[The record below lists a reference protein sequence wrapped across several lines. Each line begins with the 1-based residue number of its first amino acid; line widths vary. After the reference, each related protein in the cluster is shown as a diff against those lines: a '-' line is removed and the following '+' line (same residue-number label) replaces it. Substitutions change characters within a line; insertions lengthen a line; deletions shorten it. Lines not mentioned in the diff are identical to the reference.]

1 MCRHNTKFKKA
12 QNGQSLV
19 EIALVL
25 PVLII
30 MFLGLIE
37 LGMMMRAYLVV
48 VNANREGARL
58 ASRGVYISDPSRA
71 DGGYDTVAGYVL
83 GAFSGQLPVR
93 TVGANANV
101 GIVITYF
108 TVSVNSGVHTGGWYK
123 PLNSNVY
130 VTGTLQTG
138 DPVRDQKIRNEIL
151 LDPQEELE
159 RLLDSTRKINEGLS
173 KEPGGVA
180 TGHEM
185 IVIEVLYQL
194 PQTLHAPIVEWIFP
208 EPMLLYS
215 RTSMRVGSGRAQ

>member
-19 EIALVL
+19 EIALLL

-48 VNANREGARL
+48 VNANREGTRL
-58 ASRGVYISDPSRA
+58 ASRGVYEDEQI
-71 DGGYDTVAGYVL
+71 AGYTL

-93 TVGANANV
+93 TTGANANV
-101 GIVITYF
+101 GIVVTHF
-108 TVSVNSGVHTGGWYK
+108 TVSVQSGVHTGGWKK
-123 PLNSNVY
+123 PVY

-138 DPVRDQKIRNEIL
+138 DPARDQKIRDQML
-151 LDPQEELE
+151 LNPQEELE
-159 RLLDSTRKINEGLS
+159 RLIDSTRKINEGLS
-173 KEPGGVA
+173 KEPGGTA

-185 IVIEVLYQL
+185 IVVEVLYQL

-215 RTSMRVGSGRAQ
+215 RTSMRIGSGRVQ